1 MKILGILN
9 ITEDSFSDGGKFLA
23 ADAAL
28 AHGLTLM
35 NEGTDILD
43 IGAASSN
50 PDAKKIS
57 PETEI
62 ARLQSVLLAF
72 RQKGAIVSVDSFST
86 PVQRWAL
93 GQGVDYLNDI
103 HGFADPSLYPDLA
116 AAEARLIVMHAIQN
130 EGAATRAGVPA
141 GEIFSRAVSFFE
153 KRLEALA
160 KAGIGSDRL
169 ILDPGMGFFVGSD
182 PENSLTLLRR
192 LPDLKTRFGLPLLV
206 SVSRKSFL
214 RKITGQD
221 DPLSSAILAAGLAAE
236 LYAALQGAD
245 YLRTHAPGPLKA
257 ALKVQAALNAGDFN
271 QQRR

>member
-9 ITEDSFSDGGKFLA
+9 ITDDSFSDGGKYLA
-23 ADAAL
+23 PEAAL

-35 NEGTDILD
+35 EEGADILD

-50 PDAKKIS
+50 PDAKIVS

-62 ARLQSVLLAF
+62 ARLAAVLSAL
-72 RQKGAIVSVDSFST
+72 RKKGAIISIDSFSA

-93 GQGVDYLNDI
+93 AQGVDYLNDI
-103 HGFADPSLYPDLA
+103 HGFAQSSFYPDLA
-116 AAEARLIVMHAIQN
+116 AAKAKLVVMHAIQG
-130 EGAATRAGVPA
+130 EGAATRADIPA
-141 GEIFSRAVSFFE
+141 GEIFDRAVSFFD
-153 KRLEALA
+153 KRLGALA
-160 KAGIGSDRL
+160 KAGIESDRL

-214 RKITGQD
+214 RKITGQS
-221 DPLSSAILAAGLAAE
+221 DPAGAAVLAAGLAVE
-236 LYAALQGAD
+236 LYAYLQGAD
-245 YLRTHAPGPLKA
+245 YLRTHAPGALKA
-257 ALKVQAALNAGDFN
+257 ALKLLSALNAEDFN
-271 QQRR
+271 EQRR